1 MAQVVGRKAI
11 THDYVVI
18 SSIICNHILLHVLR
32 LYSNEQSPETLSLYS
47 TKTLSCPLMCVHRPL
62 VEAGILSMPTL
73 ASRAT
78 AVSRRKRNQRASAHR
93 LDRPVYT
100 EKQRRGRNART
111 GAVTPSPAGGPP
123 SLYLM
128 PGLAVVGCCR
138 QMSCTAASPDGTTH
152 STVVLQV
159 DFA

>member
-1 MAQVVGRKAI
+1 MYFVYIAMN
-11 THDYVVI
+11 
-18 SSIICNHILLHVLR
+18 NHQKR
-32 LYSNEQSPETLSLYS
+32 CRFTAPKLSRVH
-47 TKTLSCPLMCVHRPL
+47 SCTCVHRPL